1 MKRSRLALKMSVH
14 KGVCQSTLH
23 RSSGTVV
30 YSERSQSFNAK
41 NRETKRYSS
50 PNAHSSSLG
59 RGKVNPVSVTK
70 RCELSKQKMSYLKLT
85 VTTTDLSS
93 MRLSIAVNLE
103 ISGIPVKL
111 SLVYECRT
119 NQLQVKIKWTH

>member
-41 NRETKRYSS
+41 NRETKRYLG
-50 PNAHSSSLG
+50 PNAHSSNLG

-70 RCELSKQKMSYLKLT
+70 RCEVSEQKMLALKLT

-93 MRLSIAVNLE
+93 MRLSIAVNLG
-103 ISGIPVKL
+103 ISGYPVKL
-111 SLVYECRT
+111 SLVYKFRT
-119 NQLQVKIKWTH
+119 NQLQFKMKWTH